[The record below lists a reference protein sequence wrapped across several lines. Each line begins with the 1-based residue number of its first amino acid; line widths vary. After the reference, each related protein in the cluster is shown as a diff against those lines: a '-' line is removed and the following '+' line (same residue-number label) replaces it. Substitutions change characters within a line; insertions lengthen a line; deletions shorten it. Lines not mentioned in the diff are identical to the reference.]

1 MISYGF
7 CCWNAFQFLCV
18 VTKYWTCVRNVLTT
32 NFTGCFSADV
42 VVTCSHMK
50 ILMSEEY
57 FLLLLFRYYV
67 EVVHEK

>member
-1 MISYGF
+1 M
-7 CCWNAFQFLCV
+7 
-18 VTKYWTCVRNVLTT
+18 RNVLTT